1 MVESAGQASGAGSGS
16 ARSSAGI
23 GYKYLPSQ
31 MAERLR
37 GIEIAVNRPMDGS
50 RQGLHRSP
58 AFGSSVEFAEY
69 REYVPGDPI
78 ARIDWPV
85 YARSDRYVIRRFHE
99 DVSIRCYIMLD
110 ISASMKYKQ
119 DGPLQKSEYA
129 CYLAAALMYLMVRQ
143 GDMVSLITFDDR
155 VRKYYEPSGSFVG
168 LKPMLLGLEQ
178 IEPANASAAGSE
190 SPRPSV
196 GNIEA
201 ALHSAAELI
210 KGRAFVIVIS
220 DLLEEPEGILR
231 GINHLHYDGKQITL
245 FHVLDPTEIS
255 MSMTGLVDVTSLET
269 KEKITVDFRQ
279 IRDAYLEQLRLYLDE
294 LRSGC
299 QKIRAEY
306 ILAETRAE
314 VVDVILQRSR
324 MA

>member
-1 MVESAGQASGAGSGS
+1 MIEPVGQASEAG
-16 ARSSAGI
+16 ARSGRPSAPV
-23 GYKYLPSQ
+23 GYRYLPSQ

-37 GIEIAVNRPMDGS
+37 GVEIAVHRPMDGS

-110 ISASMKYKQ
+110 ISGSMKYKQ

-143 GDMVSLITFDDR
+143 GDTVSLITFDDR
-155 VRKYYEPSGSFVG
+155 IREYYEPSGSFVG
-168 LKPMLLGLEQ
+168 LKPMLLGLEKV
-178 IEPANASAAGSE
+178 EPKNKGD
-190 SPRPSV
+190 
-196 GNIEA
+196 IEA
-201 ALHSAAELI
+201 ALHSAAELA

-220 DLLEEPEGILR
+220 DLLGEPESILR
-231 GINHLHYDGKQITL
+231 GINHLHYDGKHITL
-245 FHVLDPTEIS
+245 FHVLDPAEMR
-255 MSMTGLVDVTSLET
+255 MSMTGLVDVISLET

-279 IRDAYLEQLRLYLDE
+279 IRDAYLEQLHLYLDE

-306 ILAETRAE
+306 ILTETRAE

-324 MA
+324 MV